1 MCGWGSSLSI
11 EFLLSCTRY
20 DIPDRGG
27 EDGSILD
34 DLGKLELWEAE
45 IIKRVNGGG
54 ENAVLPE
61 ADGGV
66 LPLALL
72 LGGDTYLADKDVGKV
87 SVCIVCLR
95 GDEVLG
101 DRPIVYRRKGG
112 DFLSH
117 HHHLTC
123 YTHTQPSW
131 GKDDIYIYFRKH
143 TFHTLVSS
151 AQFCLLLCH

>member
-1 MCGWGSSLSI
+1 
-11 EFLLSCTRY
+11 LLSCIRY

-27 EDGSILD
+27 EDGSVLD

-101 DRPIVYRRKGG
+101 DRPVVYRRKVEVF
-112 DFLSH
+112 FL
-117 HHHLTC
+117 
-123 YTHTQPSW
+123 
-131 GKDDIYIYFRKH
+131 
-143 TFHTLVSS
+143 
-151 AQFCLLLCH
+151 